1 MSKNERDK
9 YIVFKGAKY
18 GKSGTFKGRETPNRK
33 PGHARMFLF
42 SEGQLY
48 DYGGGPTKE
57 VLNGLQSPRSHWAIV
72 VIGGQNGVA

>member
-18 GKSGTFKGRETPNRK
+18 GESTTFESRRTSNRK
-33 PGHARMFLF
+33 PKQARLFLF
-42 SEGQLY
+42 SDGQLY
-48 DYGGGPTKE
+48 DFGAGPTKE
-57 VLNGLQSPRSHWAIV
+57 VLNGLQSPRSRWAIV